1 MSEWDQSGSGIW
13 GGQTEDEE
21 DVWECHLDFGGI
33 EPDEC
38 EGVEDM
44 CISKF
49 MEQEWQYIKAKCAK
63 EQVRIMTS

>member
-1 MSEWDQSGSGIW
+1 MSEWDGSGSGIW

-38 EGVEDM
+38 EGVEDV

-49 MEQEWQYIKAKCAK
+49 MEQEW
-63 EQVRIMTS
+63 